1 MCEVNRNR
9 RRWLGWTLLA
19 AGFLLVS
26 LHRAATAVLSGELMG
41 AFDTTGAG
49 LGFLHA
55 SFFYLYAAFQ
65 IPAGLLTDRYG
76 ARAIAATGT
85 GAMSLGAIGFG
96 LAGSYPVAFGSR
108 LVIGLGGSVLFVAV
122 LRYCA
127 SWFRPDEFG
136 TMTGIT
142 FAAGIL
148 GGLAATTPL
157 AVAVSRLGWRASIIG
172 LGVAGLGV
180 TIGVARLAHDSPA
193 KAGYEPLDAV
203 PDRPEVTAA
212 DLKRHTI
219 DALRSAETWLLG
231 GVLFLVVGVG
241 ITIVGLWAIPYLVQ
255 AYGLTVTEAS
265 IYLLIGNVGG
275 MVGPTAIGWL
285 SDRLGRR
292 TELIVLSALAVGAT
306 WGIFAVFGTIPLLLV
321 AAVFFLSRVV
331 AGGVPLAFAVMREQ
345 NPEGASGTVIGI
357 VNAMSW
363 IGASVFPVVMGAALD
378 AYWTGEVVDGSR
390 VYTLTGYRVA
400 FGIALV
406 AGLVAAALAL
416 ALHVRLRGE
425 YAGSP

>member
-1 MCEVNRNR
+1 MNRNR
-9 RRWLGWTLLA
+9 RRWLGWGLLA

-26 LHRAATAVLSGELMG
+26 LHRAASAVLSGELMG

-49 LGFLHA
+49 LGLLHA

-65 IPAGLLTDRYG
+65 LPAGLLTDRYG
-76 ARAIAATGT
+76 ARVIAATGT

-96 LAGSYPVAFGSR
+96 LAGSYPVAFAAR
-108 LVIGLGGSVLFVAV
+108 LVIGLGGSVLFVAI
-122 LRYCA
+122 LRFAA
-127 SWFRPDEFG
+127 SWYRPDEFG
-136 TMTGIT
+136 TMTGVT

-157 AVAVSRLGWRASIIG
+157 ALAVSAFGWRPSILG
-172 LGVAGLGV
+172 LGLLGLAVTAG
-180 TIGVARLAHDSPA
+180 IARLAHDSPA
-193 KAGYEPLDAV
+193 KAGYEPLEAV
-203 PDRPEVTAA
+203 PERPDVTAA
-212 DLKRHTI
+212 DLKRHTL
-219 DALRSAETWLLG
+219 DALRSPDTWLLG

-241 ITIVGLWAIPYLVQ
+241 ITIIGLWAIPYLVQ

-265 IYLLIGNVGG
+265 VYLLVGNVGG

-292 TELIVLSALAVGAT
+292 TELIVLSALSVGAT

-331 AGGVPLAFAVMREQ
+331 AGGVPLVFAVMREQ
-345 NPEGASGTVIGI
+345 HPEGASGTVIGL
-357 VNAMSW
+357 VNTMGW
-363 IGASVFPVVMGAALD
+363 VGASVFPVVMGAALD
-378 AYWTGEVVDGSR
+378 AYWTGELVDGTR

-406 AGLVAAALAL
+406 AGLLAAGLAL
-416 ALHVRLRGE
+416 VLHIRLQRE
-425 YAGSP
+425 RDAAS